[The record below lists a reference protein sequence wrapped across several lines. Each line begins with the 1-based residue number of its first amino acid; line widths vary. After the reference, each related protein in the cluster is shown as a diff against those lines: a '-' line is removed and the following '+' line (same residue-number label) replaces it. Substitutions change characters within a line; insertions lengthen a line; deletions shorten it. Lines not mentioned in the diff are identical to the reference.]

1 MSLANALRPTTVA
14 RTILAGAALSLF
26 SVAAQASVIWTDSG
40 TIGGNTV
47 SASATFTITGTQLV
61 ISLQNTS
68 PTNSQETPTSTL
80 TGLTFLLNG
89 LDPVLTPVSAISPNA
104 ILDSGACNVTC
115 TGTNVN
121 VGGEWGY
128 QNNYSGVEAVASSG
142 YITTGLT
149 HDLGNFNGQNLE
161 DPASLDGIEF
171 GIVSANHGGFNGGLS
186 GQALID
192 DIVTLTLTLPSSG
205 ILESQIGSVSFLYGT
220 SPDATEAGTVCTDC
234 TVTQHQDVPEP
245 SSLAI
250 FGSALGIAGLL
261 RRRKRKE

>member
-1 MSLANALRPTTVA
+1 MSFVNALHPATVA
-14 RTILAGAALSLF
+14 RAILAGAALSLF
-26 SVAAQASVIWTDSG
+26 SVAAQASVVWTDSD
-40 TIGGNTV
+40 TIGGNAV

-68 PTNSQETPTSTL
+68 PGNAKETPTSTL

-89 LDPVLTPVSAISPNA
+89 LDPVLTPVSAVSPNA
-104 ILDSGACNVTC
+104 ILNAVDCDAMACTS
-115 TGTNVN
+115 TNVN

-128 QNNYSGVEAVASSG
+128 QHNYSGVEAVASSG

-149 HDLGNFNGQNLE
+149 QDLGNFNGSNLE
-161 DPASLDGIEF
+161 NPASLDGIEF
-171 GIVSANHGGFNGGLS
+171 GIVSANYGPLNGGLDS
-186 GQALID
+186 QALID
-192 DIVTLTLTLPSSG
+192 DTVTLTLTLPSS

-220 SPDATEAGTVCTDC
+220 SPDATEAGTACTTC